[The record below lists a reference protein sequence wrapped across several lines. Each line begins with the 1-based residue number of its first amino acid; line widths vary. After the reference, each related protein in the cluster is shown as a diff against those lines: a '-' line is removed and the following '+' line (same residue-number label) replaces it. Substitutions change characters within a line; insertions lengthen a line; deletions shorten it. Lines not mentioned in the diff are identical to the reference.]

1 MVSQQQEQQEQPQNQ
16 QQVQV
21 SDLIR
26 LTQWMNDMLTPPRAQ
41 RSIRV
46 APGAPNRE
54 GRQDQDVN
62 ADDNDDDDAIPD
74 LVEDEQEEQ
83 QEGLNDDARNRI
95 ARAYPRRVV
104 RRLNF
109 DAPALDA
116 MQARLQR
123 SIFGEIEGSLFGS
136 FRNE

>member
-1 MVSQQQEQQEQPQNQ
+1 M
-16 QQVQV
+16 

-26 LTQWMNDMLTPPRAQ
+26 LTQWMNDLLTPPRAQ

-54 GRQDQDVN
+54 GRQDQHDDDH
-62 ADDNDDDDAIPD
+62 DDNDDAIPD

-83 QEGLNDDARNRI
+83 QEELDDDARNRI

-136 FRNE
+136 FPNE

>member
-1 MVSQQQEQQEQPQNQ
+1 MESQQQEQQENQ

-41 RSIRV
+41 RSIAV

-54 GRQDQDVN
+54 GRQEDQNVN
-62 ADDNDDDDAIPD
+62 DDDNDDDNDDAMPD

-83 QEGLNDDARNRI
+83 QEEMNDDARNRI

-109 DAPALDA
+109 DAAALDA
-116 MQARLQR
+116 MQARLQL

-136 FRNE
+136 FSNE